1 MAARTRGGAY
11 DGKRRSHRMW
21 RGPYPL
27 RMPDELRQR
36 LEARAKDT
44 GRSVNAEIIT
54 ILTAALDGRGLALG
68 DLSGGA
74 LLDEVIERYGARL
87 HVIVSP
93 EVASEVG
100 IGDKVR
106 LDPRK

>member
-1 MAARTRGGAY
+1 
-11 DGKRRSHRMW
+11 
-21 RGPYPL
+21 
-27 RMPDELRQR
+27 
-36 LEARAKDT
+36 
-44 GRSVNAEIIT
+44 
-54 ILTAALDGRGLALG
+54 LG